1 MDFVLSPQMTVSFG
15 KSFCATLFA
24 TIKFSVSWKFILEI
38 LWLLYDFDFHDDPRQ
53 KEDIPAATE
62 YNIRI
67 SISCLSSDGLFLFSD
82 IDLKT
87 IINKSRDWVF
97 RN

>member
-1 MDFVLSPQMTVSFG
+1 MPRYSPQLNFQFPES
-15 KSFCATLFA
+15 LFL
-24 TIKFSVSWKFILEI
+24 KFYDYL
-38 LWLLYDFDFHDDPRQ
+38 DFDFHDDPRH

-67 SISCLSSDGLFLFSD
+67 SISCLSSDGLFIFSD